1 MKEYKTL
8 RIEPRSHQAFLDA
21 RIKLVGEKKKM
32 FTLSEALFV
41 LSDEYLNKEV

>member
-8 RIEPRSHQAFLDA
+8 RVEHRAHQAFLGA
-21 RIKLVGEKKKM
+21 RIKLVGEKKRM

-41 LSDEYLNKEV
+41 LSDEYLNKE